1 MCRWF
6 VGPVVLC
13 VGITLSVF
21 TGGLSAQDSIDNLP
35 VLVRLLQETEDT
47 PLRRDV
53 LVGICVA
60 LEGQRSVAMP
70 TGWQDLY
77 PALINSRDA
86 EVRGHAIQLAVLFGD
101 ARAISTLHTM
111 INDRTLPL
119 AQRRAALATLAA
131 RRSDGFENFL
141 YALIDDEQLGKLA
154 IGHLAGIRSSRTPQ
168 VLLDRYPQLD
178 EQSQMAV
185 VNTLAT
191 RSDWARPLLEAID
204 RGVVTRKQITA
215 VVARKIDRLGSRE
228 VRDKLHAVW
237 GSVGNTSSGQRQL
250 LRRYRL
256 LLNQVELAAA
266 DVVNGRRLYQKAC
279 AKCHRLYG
287 EGSLVGPD
295 LTGSNRHNLDYLLEN
310 IVTPSAMVDRDFLAT
325 RIETQE
331 GRVEL
336 GMIIEQNA
344 SVVTLQTAETQL
356 LFPRD
361 EIESITKLPQ
371 SMMPAGQLK
380 NLTDF
385 EVRDLIGYL
394 QTNEQVPLP

>member
-1 MCRWF
+1 MCRSF

-47 PLRRDV
+47 PLQRDV
-53 LVGICVA
+53 LVGICAA

-86 EVRGHAIQLAVLFGD
+86 EVRGHAVQLAVLFGD

-131 RRSDGFENFL
+131 RRPDGFEEFL
-141 YALIDDEQLGKLA
+141 HALIDDEQLGNVA

-204 RGVVTRKQITA
+204 QGVVTRKQITA

-228 VRDKLHAVW
+228 IRDKLHAVW

-256 LLNQVELAAA
+256 LLNQAELAAA

-310 IVTPSAMVDRDFLAT
+310 IVTPSAMVDREFLAT

-336 GMIIEQNA
+336 GIVIDQNA

-380 NLTDF
+380 NLKDF